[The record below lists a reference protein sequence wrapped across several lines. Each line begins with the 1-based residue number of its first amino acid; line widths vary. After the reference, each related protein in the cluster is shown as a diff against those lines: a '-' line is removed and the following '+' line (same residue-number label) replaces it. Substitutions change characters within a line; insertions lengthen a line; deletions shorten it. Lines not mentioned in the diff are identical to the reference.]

1 MTMRYDQ
8 EETTEECV
16 VPPAPLPGRDDA
28 SVLVL
33 SGPLAGQFYK
43 IPRSGGVIGR
53 DPEVEI
59 RLLDPGISRRH
70 AEILRDDDGHYI
82 LRDLDSRYGVYVE
95 GERITELRVRDGD
108 RLQLSGET
116 VLRLRYQDPK
126 ETEIIE
132 RIQEAATRD
141 ALTSVSNRRY
151 FIDRL
156 EQEFAYA
163 RRHRTPL
170 GVMMIDVDYF
180 KRVNDEHG
188 HAVGDEVLRTVGR
201 TLHDAVR
208 TEDLVARYGG
218 DEFIVLS
225 RVTHRDDALRFAE
238 RLCNT
243 MRERVIRSHGEEFR
257 LTLSIGVAVF
267 DNNDPSTMM
276 ELVARADSALYAAKR
291 QGRDRVATW
300 TSPPPQEAE

>member
-1 MTMRYDQ
+1 MSARYEE

-33 SGPLAGQFYK
+33 SGPLSGQFYK
-43 IPRSGGVIGR
+43 VPRLGGVIGR

-59 RLLDPGISRRH
+59 RLPDPGISRRH
-70 AEILRDDDGHYI
+70 AEISRNDEGHYV
-82 LRDLDSRYGVYVE
+82 LRDLESRYGVYVE
-95 GERITELRVRDGD
+95 GERITEKRVLDGD
-108 RLQLSGET
+108 RIQLSGET

-132 RIQEAATRD
+132 KIQEAVTRD

-151 FIDRL
+151 FMERL

-163 RRHRTPL
+163 RRHRSRL
-170 GVMMIDVDYF
+170 GVMMLDVDYF

-225 RVTHRDDALRFAE
+225 RGAGRDDTARFADRLATALRE
-238 RLCNT
+238 RTIRCN
-243 MRERVIRSHGEEFR
+243 GEEFR
-257 LTLSIGVAVF
+257 LTLSIGVACF
-267 DNNDPSTMM
+267 ENNDPVTMM
-276 ELVARADSALYAAKR
+276 ELIARADSALYTAKR
-291 QGRDRVATW
+291 QGRDRVSTW
-300 TSPPPQEAE
+300 SSEP